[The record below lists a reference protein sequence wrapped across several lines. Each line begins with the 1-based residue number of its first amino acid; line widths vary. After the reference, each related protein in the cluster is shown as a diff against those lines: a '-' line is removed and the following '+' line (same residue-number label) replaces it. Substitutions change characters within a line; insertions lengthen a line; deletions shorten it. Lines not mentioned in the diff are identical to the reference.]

1 MLKFRTNLVS
11 LQRCKD
17 TPKIERSRCALYIN
31 PSQSD
36 FIQTLTKFCAMQ
48 IKDRDKNGFSIRHAS
63 YPQSAQCLDKDDSLT
78 LTFLDVDGLPRTLSI
93 DLLKHAGQWLVIEN
107 REDGVQGQILREAEW
122 EVLSQGEGICTIRP
136 KARYCDPGEFLDSLG
151 MEIFDLARVDFWLYP
166 FALSHLRER
175 MDIFR
180 LSMVC
185 TRGYGGHN
193 NIEVI
198 EVQEGLDTERFTLTP
213 HDWLILTKA
222 GEYLIIRDSQIKN
235 FVDSE
240 IKGRYAIRDT
250 PHNTIL
256 PLNVQNWTFEAGQ
269 PNEMLYPV
277 CSYFD
282 NAYVFVFQTQEVK

>member
-1 MLKFRTNLVS
+1 MPKLRTNLVT

-17 TPKIERSRCALYIN
+17 TPKIERSRCALHIN

-36 FIQTLTKFCAMQ
+36 FIQTLTQFCAMQ
-48 IKDRDKNGFSIRHAS
+48 IKDRVKNGFSIRHAI
-63 YPQSAQCLDKDDSLT
+63 YPQSVQCPNKDDSLT
-78 LTFLDVDGLPRTLSI
+78 LTFLDTDGLPSTTSI

-107 REDGVQGQILREAEW
+107 REDGVQGQILRENEW

-151 MEIFDLARVDFWLYP
+151 METFDLARVDFWLYP

-180 LSMVC
+180 LSLIC
-185 TRGYGGHN
+185 TRGYSTLQ

-198 EVQEGLDTERFTLTP
+198 EVQEGLDSERFTLTP

-222 GEYLIIRDSQIKN
+222 GEYLIIRDSQIKSL
-235 FVDSE
+235 VDSE
-240 IKGRYAIRDT
+240 IKGRYVIRDI

-256 PLNVQNWTFEAGQ
+256 PLDVQNWTFEAGQ

-282 NAYVFVFQTQEVK
+282 NAYVFVLNTQEVK

>member
-1 MLKFRTNLVS
+1 MPKFRTNLVS

-17 TPKIERSRCALYIN
+17 APKIERSRCALYIN

-48 IKDRDKNGFSIRHAS
+48 IKDRGKNGFSIRHAS
-63 YPQSAQCLDKDDSLT
+63 YPQSVQCPNKDDSLT
-78 LTFLDVDGLPRTLSI
+78 LTFLDVDGLPSTTSI

-107 REDGVQGQILREAEW
+107 REDGVHGQILREAEW

-151 MEIFDLARVDFWLYP
+151 MDTFDLARVDFWLYP

-198 EVQEGLDTERFTLTP
+198 EVQEGLDTERFSLTP

-222 GEYLIIRDSQIKN
+222 GEYLIIRDSQIKS

-240 IKGRYAIRDT
+240 IKGRYAIRDI

-256 PLNVQNWTFEAGQ
+256 PLDVQNWTFEAGQ

-277 CSYFD
+277 SSYFD
-282 NAYVFVFQTQEVK
+282 NAYVFVLNKTEVK